1 MPVILIKWKLVITQD
16 SFQTP
21 VLLQFIHQINLLF
34 LSFFFHLVLAQ
45 HVNVLEDPCSLW
57 AVTWCSV
64 MWPLYAVTGLW
75 LILLNS
81 FDGVDDHRLF
91 QSLQSFPLHYFLN
104 MKMNFFHEEE
114 SLSPSLIRT
123 CCREVPLHEP
133 LSLASSNQ
141 VQMKLNIVVIW
152 ARGWTFDKC
161 CSRW

>member
-1 MPVILIKWKLVITQD
+1 MPVLLIERKLVITQD
-16 SFQTP
+16 SFQTA
-21 VLLQFIHQINLLF
+21 VLLQLIHQINLLF
-34 LSFFFHLVLAQ
+34 LSFFFHLVLAR
-45 HVNVLEDPCSLW
+45 HVNVSEDPCSLW
-57 AVTWCSV
+57 AVTWRSV

-75 LILLNS
+75 LISLNS

-152 ARGWTFDKC
+152 AQFFNIFNIPST
-161 CSRW
+161 

>member
-1 MPVILIKWKLVITQD
+1 MPVLLIKWKLVITQD

-34 LSFFFHLVLAQ
+34 LSFFFHLVLAR
-45 HVNVLEDPCSLW
+45 HVNVSEDPCSLW
-57 AVTWCSV
+57 AVTWRSV

-75 LILLNS
+75 LISLNS

-104 MKMNFFHEEE
+104 MKMNFFHEGE

-123 CCREVPLHEP
+123 CCREVPLHKP

-141 VQMKLNIVVIW
+141 VQMKLNILFLW
-152 ARGWTFDKC
+152 ARGWNFDKC

>member
-1 MPVILIKWKLVITQD
+1 MPVLLIERKLVITQD
-16 SFQTP
+16 SFQTA
-21 VLLQFIHQINLLF
+21 VSLQFIHQINLLF
-34 LSFFFHLVLAQ
+34 LSFFFHLVLAR
-45 HVNVLEDPCSLW
+45 HVNVSEDPCSFW
-57 AVTWCSV
+57 AVTWRSV
-64 MWPLYAVTGLW
+64 MWQLYAVTGLW
-75 LILLNS
+75 LISLNS

-114 SLSPSLIRT
+114 SLSPSLIRN

-141 VQMKLNIVVIW
+141 VQMKLNILVIW
-152 ARGWTFDKC
+152 ARGWNFDKC